1 MKVEILGTGCHS
13 CLKLDLL
20 VGEVA
25 ASLGRDDIEIVHVDN
40 EQKILHYMPLDAI
53 PGLVIDGELV
63 SEREVPSRA
72 TLEKWLT
79 PA

>member
-1 MKVEILGTGCHS
+1 MKIEILGTGCHN
-13 CLKLDLL
+13 CLELDLL

-25 ASLGRDDIEIVHVDN
+25 AALGRDDIEITRVDDTR
-40 EQKILHYMPLDAI
+40 KILNYMPLDAV

-63 SEREVPSRA
+63 SEREVPDRA
-72 TLEKWLT
+72 TLEKWLA